1 MAKSSKKAKPS
12 KKPTKAGSKSSK
24 TAKKVS
30 KPAKKVAA
38 KKPVAKK
45 PAKPVA
51 KKVAKPAPRKPA
63 PKAKVV
69 VKPVQKKAVARP
81 TPHITRVAAESTTV
95 KREEPK
101 VASKPAVHPMVVSNN
116 GIRKANKNT
125 VLKSRYSDK
134 ELEEFRQLIME
145 KLDAAKNELK
155 YLQDQISHKGEN
167 NVGDTE
173 NTFAS
178 SDDGSNSME
187 REYLTQMAARQ
198 RLYIDH
204 LDKALIRIHNKTY
217 GICRVTGKLIE
228 KERLRA
234 VPHATL
240 SMEAKLM
247 QSHPQQSQNV

>member
-12 KKPTKAGSKSSK
+12 KKPAKAGSKSSK

-51 KKVAKPAPRKPA
+51 KKVAKPASRKPA
-63 PKAKVV
+63 PKAKVLA
-69 VKPVQKKAVARP
+69 KPVQKKVVARP
-81 TPHITRVAAESTTV
+81 TPHITRVAAASTTA

-101 VASKPAVHPMVVSNN
+101 VASKPAVHSMVVSNN